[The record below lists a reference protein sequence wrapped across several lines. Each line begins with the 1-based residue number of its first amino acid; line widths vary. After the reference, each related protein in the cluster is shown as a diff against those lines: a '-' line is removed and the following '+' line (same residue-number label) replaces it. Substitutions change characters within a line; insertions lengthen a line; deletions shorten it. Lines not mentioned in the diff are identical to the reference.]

1 MQLTKPILPIAF
13 LLLCLSIGCERTNTI
28 DTLIAPSKGDTEEIL
43 IIGPYTE
50 TCQGFIEQTC
60 FLELNE
66 ETQEWELFYESIQGF
81 DYEPGYIWTLK
92 VRLED
97 RGLEIQDIGRYAY
110 HLVEVVSQ
118 KEASSDSLSIALRSH
133 R

>member
-1 MQLTKPILPIAF
+1 MQLTKTILTIA
-13 LLLCLSIGCERTNTI
+13 LLLSVSIGCERTNTI

-118 KEASSDSLSIALRSH
+118 KEASSDEMPPQVP
-133 R
+133 